1 MYAGEGESH
10 LTRKTGSAHFG
21 DDVGIQANFPAA
33 DVEDGEEY
41 DIDA

>member
-1 MYAGEGESH
+1 MYAGEGGSH
-10 LTRKTGSAHFG
+10 HTGHTGSAHFG

-33 DVEDGEEY
+33 DAEDGEEY